1 MVHRHGKSSA
11 SLLFPLLNQ
20 GRKHRH
26 GHGHNHLLK
35 SLAVGAA
42 GVVIAK
48 NSNLNLRKLQLFLEK
63 KIL

>member
-35 SLAVGAA
+35 MLPFGTPSK
-42 GVVIAK
+42 VITK
-48 NSNLNLRKLQLFLEK
+48 KLIEK
-63 KIL
+63 K

>member
-48 NSNLNLRKLQLFLEK
+48 KLIEK
-63 KIL
+63 KNN

>member
-48 NSNLNLRKLQLFLEK
+48 KLIEK
-63 KIL
+63 KIINHHM

>member
-1 MVHRHGKSSA
+1 MKNMARRHGRRSA

-20 GRKHRH
+20 GHKHRH

-42 GVVIAK
+42 GAVIAK
-48 NSNLNLRKLQLFLEK
+48 TLIDK
-63 KIL
+63 K

>member
-42 GVVIAK
+42 GVK
-48 NSNLNLRKLQLFLEK
+48 KKKKLIEK
-63 KIL
+63 K